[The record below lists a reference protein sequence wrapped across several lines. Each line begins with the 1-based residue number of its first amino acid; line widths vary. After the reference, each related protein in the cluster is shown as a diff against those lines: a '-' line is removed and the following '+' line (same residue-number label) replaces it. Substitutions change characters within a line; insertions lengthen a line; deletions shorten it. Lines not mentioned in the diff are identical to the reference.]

1 MQTSTYERRREK
13 ADIYIPQQRQIATG
27 MLIQKN
33 LISVVFTPP
42 TYREDAVNGVDDY
55 IDIERMKVAYRV
67 RDFSYFK
74 FWKEGFTLRTS
85 KKYGYP
91 SELEKVMAGDASYAD
106 WMLYSLADEH
116 MEGQLAASILIDLKS
131 VGAQLV
137 AHPEILREAHRTD
150 YFVDLS
156 YGAFPDNVVMG
167 IH

>member
-1 MQTSTYERRREK
+1 MQTSTYEKRREK
-13 ADIYIPQQRQIATG
+13 ADIYVPQQRQIATG
-27 MLIQKN
+27 MLIEKN

-67 RDFSYFK
+67 RVASYADY
-74 FWKEGFTLRTS
+74 WREGFTLRTS

-91 SELEKVMAGDASYAD
+91 SELEKVMSQDASYAD

-116 MEGQLAASILIDLKS
+116 EPGRLAASVLIDLKS

-137 AHPEILREAHRTD
+137 AHPEILRDAHRTD
-150 YFVDLS
+150 YFVDLP
-156 YGAFPDNVVMG
+156 YGAFPDDVVMG
-167 IH
+167 IY